1 MTHPVRATVGK
12 RMIHPFHR
20 PLGSGENMQILITG
34 GTGYLGSVLVEH
46 LVAAGHDVVALT
58 RSPESAARTTE
69 AGASP
74 LLGNLTDTALLEKA
88 AAEADAVVHTA
99 VDYFGGEDAIR
110 AEAAAVEALTR
121 GAGKAGTG
129 KPFLYTSTNLV
140 YGLDPTHSRD
150 EDAELPEPGLQPF
163 KLVGERL
170 VREAEGLNSII
181 IRAGLVYGRGGSLLL
196 TSLIGAAT
204 SSGAATY
211 IDAGDNEWTP
221 VHVDDLARL
230 YLTALERPVAGTY
243 NAAGPRQFTFR
254 ELAEAIADLTGTTA
268 TSITAEQAESA
279 MGPMAALLRSSAR
292 ITSHKARDTFGWST
306 SGPALPDDVRSGS
319 YQVVNS

>member
-1 MTHPVRATVGK
+1 MR
-12 RMIHPFHR
+12 
-20 PLGSGENMQILITG
+20 ILITG

-46 LVAAGHDVVALT
+46 FLAAGHDVVALT
-58 RSPESAARTTE
+58 RSPESAAKAAR
-69 AGASP
+69 AGARP
-74 LLGNLTDTALLEKA
+74 LPGNLTDTALLEEA
-88 AAEADAVVHTA
+88 AAQADAVVHTA
-99 VDYFGGEDAIR
+99 VDYFGGEEAIT

-140 YGLDPTHSRD
+140 YGLDPAHSRD

-170 VREAEGLNSII
+170 VREAAGLNNVV

-196 TSLIGAAT
+196 TSLISAAT
-204 SSGAATY
+204 GSGAATY
-211 IDAGDNEWTP
+211 VDAGDNAWTP

-230 YLTALERPVAGTY
+230 YLAALERPVPGVY
-243 NAAGPRQFTFR
+243 NAAGQHEFTFR
-254 ELAEAIADLTGTTA
+254 ELAEAIAELTGTTA
-268 TSITAEQAESA
+268 TSITAEQAENA

-292 ITSHKARDTFGWST
+292 IESRKARDTFGWST
-306 SGPALPDDVRSGS
+306 SGPGLPDDVRSGS
-319 YQVVNS
+319 YRVVSP

>member
-1 MTHPVRATVGK
+1 
-12 RMIHPFHR
+12 
-20 PLGSGENMQILITG
+20 MQILITG

-46 LVAAGHDVVALT
+46 FVAAGHEVVALT
-58 RSPESAARTTE
+58 RFPESAAKTTE
-69 AGASP
+69 AGAFP

-88 AAEADAVVHTA
+88 AAETDAVVHTA

-121 GAGKAGTG
+121 GAGAAGTG

-170 VREAEGLNSII
+170 VREAAGLNSII

-204 SSGAATY
+204 QSGAATY

-243 NAAGPRQFTFR
+243 NAAGPQQFTFR
-254 ELAEAIADLTGTTA
+254 ELAEAIAGLDRNHRDLDYRRTGRERHGA
-268 TSITAEQAESA
+268 
-279 MGPMAALLRSSAR
+279 
-292 ITSHKARDTFGWST
+292 
-306 SGPALPDDVRSGS
+306 DVRVAPILGAHHLPQGAQPRSAGAPARSRPLPGRRHGFCGS
-319 YQVVNS
+319 FPVVNP